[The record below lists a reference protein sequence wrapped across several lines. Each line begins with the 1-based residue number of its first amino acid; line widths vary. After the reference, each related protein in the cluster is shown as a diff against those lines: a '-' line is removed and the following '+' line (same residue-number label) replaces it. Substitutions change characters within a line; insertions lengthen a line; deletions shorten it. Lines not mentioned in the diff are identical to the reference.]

1 MGHTSEAVQAVRDM
15 VKYQATMGQTG
26 SPVHMSVGP
35 AGSMDKLGPPG
46 RGPAATVESTERG
59 RGKTGSKST
68 SLQVSI
74 MPNSS
79 NNEPYRIDPAQR
91 ITRLPPYLFGRINA
105 LKHTMRQ
112 QGADI
117 IDLGMGN
124 PADPA
129 PQIVIDKLCEAARD
143 PRNHRY
149 SASKGITN
157 LRKEM
162 AKKYARKWGVEL
174 DPDTEVLACIGSKEG
189 FSHLCLAMLGTG
201 DTAIVPDPAFPI
213 HCYGVVLAGANVITV
228 PLGND
233 QKFLDTIAMV
243 CEHLFPKPK
252 LLILNYPH
260 NPTAMTV
267 DPGFFEPVVDL
278 AKHFKF
284 QVIHDFAYGETV
296 FDGYQAP
303 SFLSA
308 KGAKDVGVEFTTMSK
323 PYNMAGFR
331 IGFVAGN
338 KQMIDYLATIK
349 GYYDYGIFQA
359 VQIAGIIA
367 MRHCEKDI
375 AAQNLKYQ
383 SRRDVVCDGLQRIG
397 WQVEKPR
404 ASMFVWARVADEHLN
419 GKGTIDYAMDL
430 MEHAEVAIAPG
441 RAFGENGEG
450 YMRIALV
457 ENEQRLRQAVRNIS
471 RYSQQ
476 RPIRKA
482 KAAR

>member
-1 MGHTSEAVQAVRDM
+1 M
-15 VKYQATMGQTG
+15 Y
-26 SPVHMSVGP
+26 
-35 AGSMDKLGPPG
+35 DKNNNDEY
-46 RGPAATVESTERG
+46 RIEPAA
-59 RGKTGSKST
+59 
-68 SLQVSI
+68 
-74 MPNSS
+74 
-79 NNEPYRIDPAQR
+79 R
-91 ITRLPPYLFGRINA
+91 ITRLPPYLFGRLNA
-105 LKHTMRQ
+105 LKHAKRQ
-112 QGADI
+112 QGDDI

-124 PADPA
+124 PMDSA
-129 PQIVIDKLCEAARD
+129 PEIVIDKLCEAARD

-149 SASKGITN
+149 SASKGIKN
-157 LRKEM
+157 LRGEV

-174 DPDTEVLACIGSKEG
+174 DPNTEVLACIGSKEG
-189 FSHLCLAMLGTG
+189 FSHMCLAMLGPG
-201 DTAIVPDPAFPI
+201 DTAVVPDPAFPI
-213 HCYGVVLAGANVITV
+213 HSYGVVLAGGNVITV

-278 AKHFKF
+278 ARHFKF
-284 QVIHDFAYGETV
+284 QVIHDFAYGETS
-296 FDGYQAP
+296 FDGYKPP

-338 KQMIDYLATIK
+338 RRMIEHLATIK

-359 VQIAGIIA
+359 IQIAGIIA
-367 MRHCEKDI
+367 MRHCEDEI
-375 AAQNLKYQ
+375 TAQNLKYQ
-383 SRRDVVCDGLQRIG
+383 TRRDVVCEALDRIG
-397 WQVEKPR
+397 WKADKPR
-404 ASMFVWARVADEHLN
+404 ASMFVWARVPDEHLN

-450 YMRIALV
+450 YMRVALV
-457 ENEQRLRQAVRNIS
+457 ENEQRLRQAIRNIS
-471 RYSQQ
+471 RFIQQ
-476 RPIRKA
+476 KPVRKA
-482 KAAR
+482 KAGR